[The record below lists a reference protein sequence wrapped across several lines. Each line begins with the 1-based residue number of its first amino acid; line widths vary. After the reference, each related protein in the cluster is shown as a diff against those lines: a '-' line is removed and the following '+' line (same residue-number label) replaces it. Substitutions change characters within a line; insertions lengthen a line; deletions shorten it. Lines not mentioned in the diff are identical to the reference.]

1 MDFSLGVVIAQR
13 RIPQSLWH
21 RGLTE
26 AYKEAK
32 NQGRDRVCIKVLF
45 NSGQSLDWVCPWR
58 LWELLMHVRLT
69 TEEKTELNRWEKL
82 LSYMESTRLQQSS
95 ITAVQNLIETLW
107 ASVGIDLT
115 WESILN
121 VAGSE
126 FREEL
131 QTWSWWIGWIG
142 VMGFLARQQREREKW
157 VERVGGN
164 NP

>member
-1 MDFSLGVVIAQR
+1 
-13 RIPQSLWH
+13 
-21 RGLTE
+21 
-26 AYKEAK
+26 
-32 NQGRDRVCIKVLF
+32 
-45 NSGQSLDWVCPWR
+45 